1 MPDGPIM
8 AKVPKVIKVPA
19 GELYHSIE
27 APKGELGLYL
37 VSDGG
42 TKPYRLRMRPASF
55 INLGALRKMAVGAL
69 VSDVVA
75 VIGSLDIVLGEID
88 R

>member
-1 MPDGPIM
+1 MPLIHHFKWVSEGF
-8 AKVPKVIKVPA
+8 KVPA
-19 GELYHSIE
+19 GEAYVPVES
-27 APKGELGLYL
+27 PKGEIGFYM

-42 TKPYRLRMRPASF
+42 VQPYRAKCRPPCFVNLSALPKLVEGRMLA
-55 INLGALRKMAVGAL
+55 
-69 VSDVVA
+69 DVVA